1 MKMTKVILNEK
12 NISMYKLSKLTGI
25 PESTINA
32 MANGQI
38 KQPSFNSIVKISKA
52 IKVPL
57 DKFVEEDK

>member
-32 MANGQI
+32 ANGQI
-38 KQPSFNSIVKISKA
+38 KQSRFNSIEKISKA
-52 IKVPL
+52 IKIPL
-57 DKFVEEDK
+57 DGFIEEDK